1 MTIHIMLAK
10 VIISLQKA
18 LSESIRM
25 MWPGA
30 VVLLSSLLIS
40 AFFTEFTFIAG
51 LESFWKIFLRFF
63 RLSLVLTL
71 PLLLLPFICSIIQ
84 RLLNK
89 RNWHLIHIR
98 EEQDH
103 TINPLKSWFIR
114 PFQGIGLAMLVAT
127 KLITLLQIS
136 TSAAINAST
145 ILPTGQFNPGR
156 FLGVTI
162 IAVITSLLLSFIWT
176 LDDLGIRY
184 FNRKTGEIKMIGKY
198 IGFLLP
204 IVFGFYGIFSL
215 FESHAHLLAVLYI
228 AQMVVV
234 LYPPFVIMAVLHSLY
249 IEKYEPILLEK
260 LKTGSRVILTDEQE
274 SANKKM

>member
-1 MTIHIMLAK
+1 MTIHIRLAK
-10 VIISLQKA
+10 VIVSLQQA

-30 VVLLSSLLIS
+30 VVLLLSLLIS
-40 AFFTEFTFIAG
+40 AFFIEFTFIAG

-71 PLLLLPFICSIIQ
+71 PLLLLPFICSIVQ

-89 RNWHLIHIR
+89 RTWHLIHIR
-98 EEQDH
+98 EERDH
-103 TINPLKSWFIR
+103 TINPFKNWFIR

-136 TSAAINAST
+136 TSAAINSSA

-234 LYPPFVIMAVLHSLY
+234 LYPPFVVMAVFHALY
-249 IEKYEPILLEK
+249 VEKREAILLDK
-260 LKTGSRVILTDEQE
+260 LKPIPQVIPTDDRE
-274 SANKKM
+274 STNKKM

>member
-1 MTIHIMLAK
+1 MAAFPIKNI
-10 VIISLQKA
+10 
-18 LSESIRM
+18 LSESLKL
-25 MWPGA
+25 MWPA
-30 VVLLSSLLIS
+30 IAILLFTLLIS
-40 AFFTEFTFIAG
+40 AFFTEFTFITG
-51 LESFWKIFLRFF
+51 LESFWKIFLRCF

-89 RNWHLIHIR
+89 GNWHLIHIR
-98 EEQDH
+98 EERDH

-136 TSAAINAST
+136 TSAAINASN
-145 ILPTGQFNPGR
+145 ILPPGQFNPGR

-184 FNRKTGEIKMIGKY
+184 SNRKTGEVRMIGKY
-198 IGFLLP
+198 IGLLLP
-204 IVFGFYGIFSL
+204 VIFGFYGIFSL
-215 FESHAHLLAVLYI
+215 FESHERLLAGQYI
-228 AQMVVV
+228 FQMIIV
-234 LYPPFVIMAVLHSLY
+234 LYPPFVVMTVLHFLY
-249 IEKYEPILLEK
+249 IEKYETILLKK
-260 LKTGSRVILTDEQE
+260 LRTDSQFILMDNHKP
-274 SANKKM
+274 SNVKM

>member
-1 MTIHIMLAK
+1 MTIHIRLAK
-10 VIISLQKA
+10 VIVSLQQA

-30 VVLLSSLLIS
+30 VVLLLSLLIS
-40 AFFTEFTFIAG
+40 AFFIEFTFIAG

-71 PLLLLPFICSIIQ
+71 PLLLLPFICSIVQ

-89 RNWHLIHIR
+89 RTWHLIHIR
-98 EEQDH
+98 EERDH
-103 TINPLKSWFIR
+103 TINPFKNWFIR

-136 TSAAINAST
+136 TSAAINASA

-234 LYPPFVIMAVLHSLY
+234 LYPPFVVMAVFHALY
-249 IEKYEPILLEK
+249 VEKREAILLDK
-260 LKTGSRVILTDEQE
+260 LKPIPQVIPTDDRE
-274 SANKKM
+274 STNKKM

>member
-1 MTIHIMLAK
+1 MTIYIRLAK
-10 VIISLQKA
+10 VIVSLQQA

-30 VVLLSSLLIS
+30 VVLLLSLLIS

-98 EEQDH
+98 EERDH
-103 TINPLKSWFIR
+103 TINPFKSWFIR

-136 TSAAINAST
+136 TSAAINASA

-215 FESHAHLLAVLYI
+215 FESHAHLLAILYI

-234 LYPPFVIMAVLHSLY
+234 LYPPFVAMAVFHALY
-249 IEKYEPILLEK
+249 VEKREAILLDK
-260 LKTGSRVILTDEQE
+260 LRPIPQVIPTLGS
-274 SANKKM
+274 